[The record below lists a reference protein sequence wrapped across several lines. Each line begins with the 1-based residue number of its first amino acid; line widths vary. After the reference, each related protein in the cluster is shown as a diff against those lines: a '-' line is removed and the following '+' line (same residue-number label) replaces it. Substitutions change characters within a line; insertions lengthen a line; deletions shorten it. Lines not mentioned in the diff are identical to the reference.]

1 MKNIFISLITLFSF
15 FCYSQANFE
24 GTGLAPNFFGY
35 DLDGN
40 YQEMEDYLNEGKI
53 VILEFMNVNCG
64 ACQAYAPYVEELY
77 EEYGPNGSDQIEIIA
92 IETNPST
99 DNYDCQNYINDFD
112 ANYHLINGQFSSFYN
127 SQINN

>member
-77 EEYGPNGSDQIEIIA
+77 EEYGPEGSNQIEIIA
-92 IETNPST
+92 LEISNST
-99 DNYDCQNYINDFD
+99 DNNDCQEYMNEYEGE
-112 ANYHLINGQFSSFYN
+112 YPLINGENAYYYGYE
-127 SQINN
+127 